1 MITSCNHSENIICG
15 SCLMKNHQEKQV
27 AENLLRGELLRRT
40 LPYLEASLL
49 GRLYSEMQGAHE
61 NKALH
66 KALRS
71 ACTMGVKPLGQP
83 LAPFYA
89 TIISN
94 R

>member
-27 AENLLRGELLRRT
+27 VENLLRGELLKRS

-61 NKALH
+61 NKVLH
-66 KALRS
+66 KALEQECSDLETLIEEIRG
-71 ACTMGVKPLGQP
+71 TL
-83 LAPFYA
+83 
-89 TIISN
+89 
-94 R
+94 

>member
-27 AENLLRGELLRRT
+27 TETLLRGELLKRA

-66 KALRS
+66 KALEQECS
-71 ACTMGVKPLGQP
+71 DLETLIEEIKE
-83 LAPFYA
+83 
-89 TIISN
+89 TT
-94 R
+94 

>member
-49 GRLYSEMQGAHE
+49 GRLS
-61 NKALH
+61 
-66 KALRS
+66 
-71 ACTMGVKPLGQP
+71 CVP
-83 LAPFYA
+83 
-89 TIISN
+89 
-94 R
+94 

>member
-49 GRLYSEMQGAHE
+49 GRLYSEMQYAAHK

-66 KALRS
+66 KTLEQECGDLETLIDEIR
-71 ACTMGVKPLGQP
+71 
-83 LAPFYA
+83 A
-89 TIISN
+89 TA
-94 R
+94 